1 MKTPYINN
9 YVKFEPVNHIPNSS
23 YWKKVI
29 ASFLNQPKNNVRL
42 KLTPDM
48 SICST
53 YNALKTTVRRDFK
66 GKVVVYKRRETIY
79 LSKVDEEG
87 EG

>member
-9 YVKFEPVNHIPNSS
+9 DVKFEPVNHIPNSS

-29 ASFLNQPKNNVRL
+29 ASFLNQPKEIVRL

-48 SICST
+48 SIRSV
-53 YNALKTTVRRDFK
+53 YSALKITVRRDFK
-66 GKVVVYKRRETIY
+66 NEVGFIV
-79 LSKVDEEG
+79 
-87 EG
+87 